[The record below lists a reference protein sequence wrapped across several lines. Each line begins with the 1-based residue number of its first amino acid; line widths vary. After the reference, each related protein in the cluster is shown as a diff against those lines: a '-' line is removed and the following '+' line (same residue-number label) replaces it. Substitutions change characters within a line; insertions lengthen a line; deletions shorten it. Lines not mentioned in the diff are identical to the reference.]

1 MCPYA
6 SHTCKHRH
14 LHIAVAFR
22 ASVASLPLLTMWPDD
37 WVIVGLFCS
46 RNLLCILRQ
55 LYRLWARSHTGL
67 HIPGLKLIFGHPEWR
82 EMRGALYWMS
92 ANSNSPDN
100 AASFVGVKRPFH
112 QVGRMEGREEK
123 RKEVG
128 LGLYSSRFWHPANHH
143 EDNVYVKFIDKSKI
157 SLVYAHLNESLL

>member
-1 MCPYA
+1 MGDHTNRWTQMCPYA

-112 QVGRMEGREEK
+112 QVGRMEGIMVLLPFFNTMTSCRGFGRSK
-123 RKEVG
+123 
-128 LGLYSSRFWHPANHH
+128 
-143 EDNVYVKFIDKSKI
+143 DNNTYFIWGF
-157 SLVYAHLNESLL
+157 V